1 MAGATAPREPS
12 TGVPFLFHFVVEHH
26 IQFKPSKHLFSD
38 HVSNQPTYS
47 ISQPLL
53 NACLPS
59 VQFCWSIRPE
69 PTPHLMTEVFCSC
82 SVFFVGYT
90 VTNICGGY
98 LATRY
103 TAKLILG
110 LGVVAWSIF
119 TMLTPVA
126 ASTKSV
132 YVVLACRCLM
142 GAGEG
147 VTFPAIQHLQGKWL
161 PRNRRTFAN
170 TLIFTGKACLD
181 SA

>member
-1 MAGATAPREPS
+1 M
-12 TGVPFLFHFVVEHH
+12 
-26 IQFKPSKHLFSD
+26 
-38 HVSNQPTYS
+38 
-47 ISQPLL
+47 
-53 NACLPS
+53 
-59 VQFCWSIRPE
+59 
-69 PTPHLMTEVFCSC
+69 C

-119 TMLTPVA
+119 TILTPVA

-161 PRNRRTFAN
+161 PMKRRTFAN
-170 TLIFTGKACLD
+170 TLIFAGVQTNCNNG
-181 SA
+181 

>member
-1 MAGATAPREPS
+1 
-12 TGVPFLFHFVVEHH
+12 
-26 IQFKPSKHLFSD
+26 
-38 HVSNQPTYS
+38 
-47 ISQPLL
+47 L
-53 NACLPS
+53 NAFLAI
-59 VQFCWSIRPE
+59 VQICWSDQPD
-69 PTPHLMTEVFCSC
+69 PAAHLMTEVLCSC

-170 TLIFTGKACLD
+170 TLIFTGKACL
-181 SA
+181 

>member
-1 MAGATAPREPS
+1 M
-12 TGVPFLFHFVVEHH
+12 PFLFHFVLEHH
-26 IQFKPSKHLFSD
+26 IQVKPSKNLSSD
-38 HVSNQPTYS
+38 YVANQPIVS
-47 ISQPLL
+47 IFQPLF
-53 NACLPS
+53 NASLPI
-59 VQFCWSIRPE
+59 VLFCWSIQPE
-69 PTPHLMTEVFCSC
+69 RAAHLMTEVFCSC

-170 TLIFTGKACLD
+170 TLIFTGKACL
-181 SA
+181 

>member
-1 MAGATAPREPS
+1 M
-12 TGVPFLFHFVVEHH
+12 PFLSQINLERH
-26 IQFKPSKHLFSD
+26 IQFKPSKHLSSD
-38 HVSNQPTYS
+38 HVANQPIFS
-47 ISQPLL
+47 VFLPLL
-53 NACLPS
+53 NAPIPT
-59 VQFCWSIRPE
+59 VQFCWSVQPE
-69 PTPHLMTEVFCSC
+69 PASHLMTEVFCSC

-170 TLIFTGKACLD
+170 TLIFTGKACL
-181 SA
+181 